1 MHTVRRAPEPEKIEA
16 ATATM
21 QVLVA
26 VIDKLLNGRMTTIMA
41 VPAQLVK
48 MVRCEMSNVIAP
60 QQHATLCMIQGQ
72 LVMLVSCTR
81 SSVPSHPSLTGSPHA
96 HHPPCWQLARDNVK
110 IVLRE
115 YSFVLMHCEGVWLL
129 TATGVSAVIITDQSG
144 VPLAVGGEKALR
156 RLGVEAISTRL
167 GCALTRICRDPRWQ
181 VLTDD
186 DEAWAEAVCLGT
198 LEAPRQFASS
208 SQAPSIESRVPS
220 KRQKVQALTAVLDT
234 SGGGG

>member
-1 MHTVRRAPEPEKIEA
+1 VHDPRAARHVGE
-16 ATATM
+16 
-21 QVLVA
+21 LH
-26 VIDKLLNGRMTTIMA
+26 
-41 VPAQLVK
+41 AQQCSLA
-48 MVRCEMSNVIAP
+48 SLTGSPHAHHPPGP
-60 QQHATLCMIQGQ
+60 QQWSLA
-72 LVMLVSCTR
+72 
-81 SSVPSHPSLTGSPHA
+81 SLTGSPHA

-234 SGGGG
+234 SGGGGSRRS